1 MEGTRVVESLP
12 ARRLERVRA
21 SMAEW
26 GADILVLNFGPDFIY
41 LTGMHAPMYY
51 TILKSH
57 GDWVTCAIVSQDHA
71 PVIVL
76 HPYFNVDVETSIE
89 DVRVMPMGEEDPD
102 GYLAGVLREFA
113 PEGKTI
119 ATSKLLW
126 GQTLLALQAAAP
138 TARIIPA
145 TDTMMDTMRAVKDEE
160 ELALMQEVATITDTA
175 LAETIKRMRVGMTER
190 DVAIEVEY
198 QIRLAGGDGPSFPA
212 GIISVG
218 NGSDPNRHIFTRNT
232 DFVLNPGV
240 TVAFDFGAIYKG
252 YCSDFG
258 RSVFIGDPLP
268 EALKAYETITT
279 GNQAVMARM
288 KAGQITPTGV
298 ADAMRDH
305 VAERSPALVEHYL
318 YHGLGHSIGL
328 EVHEEPWLRPPYN
341 EPIEA
346 NMCFTLE
353 PKIWKPGVFYVR
365 CEDVVVVGPD
375 GARSLT
381 HAPYEPAVVA

>member
-1 MEGTRVVESLP
+1 METLA
-12 ARRLERVRA
+12 ARRLNKVRA

-26 GADILVLNFGPDFIY
+26 GADILVLNFGPDFLY
-41 LTGMHAPMYY
+41 LTGMQGPMYY
-51 TILKSH
+51 TILKGR
-57 GDWVTCAIVSQDHA
+57 GDWTTSAIVSQGHD
-71 PVIVL
+71 PVILL
-76 HPYFNVDVETSIE
+76 HPYFNVDVDTWIP
-89 DVRVMPMGEEDPD
+89 DVRVMPADEADPD
-102 GYLAGVLREFA
+102 AFLASILAEFN
-113 PEGKTI
+113 PGGKTI

-138 TARIIPA
+138 SARFIPT
-145 TDTMMDTMRAVKDEE
+145 TDTMMDKMREVKDEDE
-160 ELALMQEVATITDTA
+160 IALMQEVAA
-175 LAETIKRMRVGMTER
+175 LTVVAMAETIKRMRVGMTER
-190 DVAIEVEY
+190 DVSLEVEY
-198 QIRLAGGDGPSFPA
+198 QIRLAGGDGPSFTA

-268 EALKAYETITT
+268 EALAAYETITT
-279 GNQAVMARM
+279 GNQVVMKQM

-298 ADAMRDH
+298 ANGMRDH
-305 VAERSPALVEHYL
+305 VAARGFEEHYM
-318 YHGLGHSIGL
+318 YAGLGHSIGL
-328 EVHEEPWLRPPYN
+328 EVHEEPWLRPPYD
-341 EPIEA
+341 EPIQA

-381 HAPYEPAVVA
+381 HAPY